1 VIILNF
7 FLPINTPVLVKVE
20 PGSLCQNERE
30 EKQDEN
36 TRWYLLAAIHPYPLP
51 PLVIEVLSGL

>member
-1 VIILNF
+1 MIILNF

-36 TRWYLLAAIHPYPLP
+36 TEDGISWQPFILTHFLHW
-51 PLVIEVLSGL
+51 